1 MTDPNAQPP
10 VDPSQNQPQQAPQG
24 PASPPPP
31 YGGQQPQP
39 GQPYPGQQPPT
50 GQPGYGQQPPAGQPG
65 YGQQPPAGQPG
76 YGQQPPPGYGQQQ
89 YGQQPYGGQVPP
101 QQYAYQGQQTAAAPL
116 TQAEDKQWASF
127 AHFGGALGAF
137 LGAGTAG
144 WIAPLIIYMVFKDRG
159 PFTRQESKEAL
170 NFQLTITIYVL
181 GLYIVGGI
189 LAIILIGFLLWP
201 IAWIVGVLGVIF
213 GIIAGVKVNNGQAYR
228 YFHAFRMVK

>member
-10 VDPSQNQPQQAPQG
+10 VDPSQNQPQPPQEPQG
-24 PASPPPP
+24 PSSPPPP

-39 GQPYPGQQPPT
+39 GQPYP
-50 GQPGYGQQPPAGQPG
+50 GQQPPAGQPG

-76 YGQQPPPGYGQQQ
+76 YGQQPPAPPYGQQQ
-89 YGQQPYGGQVPP
+89 YGQVPP
-101 QQYAYQGQQTAAAPL
+101 QQYPYQGQQTGAAPL

-144 WIAPLIIYMVFKDRG
+144 WIAPLIIYLVYKDRG

-170 NFQLTITIYVL
+170 NFQLTVTIYVV
-181 GLYIVGGI
+181 GLYVVGTI
-189 LAIILIGFLLWP
+189 LALVLIGFLLYP
-201 IAWIVGVLGVIF
+201 LAWIVGILGVIF
-213 GIIAGVKVNNGQAYR
+213 GIIGGVKVNNGEAYR

>member
-10 VDPSQNQPQQAPQG
+10 VDPSQNPPQAPQG
-24 PASPPPP
+24 PASPQPP

-39 GQPYPGQQPPT
+39 GQPYPGQQPPP
-50 GQPGYGQQPPAGQPG
+50 GQPYGQQPPAGQP
-65 YGQQPPAGQPG
+65 
-76 YGQQPPPGYGQQQ
+76 

-101 QQYAYQGQQTAAAPL
+101 QQYPYQGQQMGPAPL

-144 WIAPLIIYMVFKDRG
+144 WIAPLIIYLVFKDRG

-170 NFQLTITIYVL
+170 NFQLTVTIYVI
-181 GLYIVGGI
+181 GLYILGAI
-189 LAIILIGFLLWP
+189 LAIVLIGFLLWP
-201 IAWIVGVLGVIF
+201 LAWIVGILGVIF
-213 GIIAGVKVNNGQAYR
+213 GIIGGVKVNNGEAYR
-228 YFHAFRMVK
+228 YFHAIRMVK

>member
-10 VDPSQNQPQQAPQG
+10 VDPSQNQPPQAPQG
-24 PASPPPP
+24 PASPQPP
-31 YGGQQPQP
+31 YGGQQPQQ
-39 GQPYPGQQPPT
+39 GQPYP
-50 GQPGYGQQPPAGQPG
+50 GQQPPAGQPG
-65 YGQQPPAGQPG
+65 YGQQPPTGQ
-76 YGQQPPPGYGQQQ
+76 PGYGQQQ

-101 QQYAYQGQQTAAAPL
+101 QQYAYQGQTSSPPL

-144 WIAPLIIYMVFKDRG
+144 WIAPLIIYLVFKDRG

-170 NFQLTITIYVL
+170 NFQLTVTIYVV
-181 GLYIVGGI
+181 GLYIVGTI
-189 LAIILIGFLLWP
+189 LALVLIGFLLYP
-201 IAWIVGVLGVIF
+201 IAWIVGILGVIF
-213 GIIAGVKVNNGQAYR
+213 GIIGGVKVNNGEAYR

>member
-10 VDPSQNQPQQAPQG
+10 VDPSQNPPQTPQG
-24 PASPPPP
+24 PPAPQPP

-39 GQPYPGQQPPT
+39 GQPYPGQQPQ
-50 GQPGYGQQPPAGQPG
+50 QPGYGQQPPAGQP
-65 YGQQPPAGQPG
+65 YGQQPPSGQP
-76 YGQQPPPGYGQQQ
+76 

-101 QQYAYQGQQTAAAPL
+101 QQYPYQGGAAPL

-144 WIAPLIIYMVFKDRG
+144 WIAPLIIYLVFKDRG

-170 NFQLTITIYVL
+170 NFQLTVTIYVI
-181 GLYIVGGI
+181 GLYILGAILTLVVVG
-189 LAIILIGFLLWP
+189 LLLFP
-201 IAWIVGVLGVIF
+201 LAWIVGVLGIIF
-213 GIIAGVKVNNGQAYR
+213 GIIGGVKVNNGEAYR
-228 YFHAFRMVK
+228 YFHAIRMVK

>member
-10 VDPSQNQPQQAPQG
+10 VDPSQNPPQG
-24 PASPPPP
+24 PASGQPP
-31 YGGQQPQP
+31 YAGQQPQP
-39 GQPYPGQQPPT
+39 GQPYPDQPY
-50 GQPGYGQQPPAGQPG
+50 Q
-65 YGQQPPAGQPG
+65 
-76 YGQQPPPGYGQQQ
+76 GQQPPPGQPYGQQP

-101 QQYAYQGQQTAAAPL
+101 QQYPYQGQQTGAAPL

-144 WIAPLIIYMVFKDRG
+144 WIAPLIIYLVFKDRG

-170 NFQLTITIYVL
+170 NFQLTVTIYVI
-181 GLYIVGGI
+181 GLYVLGAI

-201 IAWIVGVLGVIF
+201 LAWIVGVLGIIF
-213 GIIAGVKVNNGQAYR
+213 GIIAGVKVNNGEAYR
-228 YFHAFRMVK
+228 YFHAIRMVK

>member
-10 VDPSQNQPQQAPQG
+10 VDPSQNQPPQAPQG
-24 PASPPPP
+24 PASPQPP
-31 YGGQQPQP
+31 YGGQQPQQ
-39 GQPYPGQQPPT
+39 GQPYPGQQPPAGQPGYGQQPPT
-50 GQPGYGQQPPAGQPG
+50 GQPGYGQQPPAGQ
-65 YGQQPPAGQPG
+65 
-76 YGQQPPPGYGQQQ
+76 PGYGQQQ

-101 QQYAYQGQQTAAAPL
+101 QQYAYQGQTSSPPL

-144 WIAPLIIYMVFKDRG
+144 WIAPLIIYLVFKDRG

-170 NFQLTITIYVL
+170 NFQLTITIYVV
-181 GLYIVGGI
+181 GLYIVGTI
-189 LAIILIGFLLWP
+189 LALVLIGFLLYP
-201 IAWIVGVLGVIF
+201 IAWIVGILGVIF
-213 GIIAGVKVNNGQAYR
+213 GIIGGVKVNNGEAYR